1 VNTSQAASPQA
12 ETDWGKQSPS
22 LGKKLLLLFL
32 SVVLCIVAFVVLDAA
47 YSFLFRK
54 SAVPTPAEIFGCLG
68 HDALRALALQ
78 PYCSCTR
85 AWGSERYA
93 LNVNSQGFRD
103 EQVRQVPLTDPRPR
117 ILMLGDSFTESMG
130 PWETS
135 FVGRIAKRFPQYEI
149 LNGGVGGYSPSNYL
163 NTERIA
169 VKSGLDFDEAIV
181 FIDIS
186 DVQDE
191 AALVSD
197 IDSSGAVAL
206 ARHQYHYQNWYSD
219 LRKFVS
225 QYLVLTNYV
234 WEFLER
240 VLVGLGYYHL
250 DHGFNGNVFN
260 LERSGWTYRKVVEDQ
275 PFELGF
281 APLGVETGIA
291 KEKRKMDLLYEDL
304 AKRNIPI
311 SVVVYPWPAQM
322 IYDNA
327 DSREVRIWREWCQG
341 KCKRFVTVFPE
352 FFAAKAQCPKLQP
365 GCWYLRNWT
374 FGDIHLNANGNAII
388 ADAVSKNLEAVP
400 PVKHA
405 APLSGSPDTQSQRTL
420 R

>member
-281 APLGVETGIA
+281 APLGVEAGIA

>member
-1 VNTSQAASPQA
+1 MSEVVSQRVETTANTS
-12 ETDWGKQSPS
+12 GPS
-22 LGKKLLLLFL
+22 IGQKLLMLLV
-32 SVVLCIVAFVVLDAA
+32 SVILCAVAFVVLDAA

-54 SAVPTPAEIFGCLG
+54 SAVPTPSEIFGCLG
-68 HDALRALALQ
+68 HDTLRALALQ

-85 AWGSERYA
+85 AWGHERYA

-117 ILMLGDSFTESMG
+117 ILLLGDSFTESMG
-130 PWETS
+130 PWNES
-135 FVGRIAKRFPQYEI
+135 FAGRLAARFPQYEI

-191 AALVSD
+191 AGLFSD
-197 IDSSGAVAL
+197 IDSSGAVRL
-206 ARHQYHYQNWYSD
+206 AKNQYHYQTWYSN

-225 QYLVLTNYV
+225 KYLVLTNWV
-234 WEFLER
+234 WEFAER
-240 VLVGLGYYHL
+240 ILVGSGYYHL
-250 DHGFNGNVFN
+250 DHGFNGNIFD

-281 APLGVETGIA
+281 APLGVEAGIA
-291 KEKRKMDLLYEDL
+291 KEKRKMDELYDDL
-304 AKRNIPI
+304 ARRNIPI
-311 SVVVYPWPAQM
+311 TVVVYPWPAQL
-322 IYDNA
+322 IHDKV
-327 DSREVRIWREWCQG
+327 DSREVQIWRDWCGG
-341 KCKRFVTVFPE
+341 KCKRFITIFPE
-352 FFAAKAQCPKLQP
+352 FFAEKQKCPTTQP

-374 FGDIHLNANGNAII
+374 FGDIHLNGNGNKIV
-388 ADAVSKNLEAVP
+388 ADAVSRNLEATP
-400 PVKHA
+400 PQKHA
-405 APLSGSPDTQSQRTL
+405 AMPSGSPDNQSQKKRQ
-420 R
+420 

>member
-1 VNTSQAASPQA
+1 VNTSQAASQQP
-12 ETDWGKQSPS
+12 ETDSSRQSPS
-22 LGKKLLLLFL
+22 GGQKLLLLFF
-32 SVVLCIVAFVVLDAA
+32 SVVLCIVAFVALDAA

-54 SAVPTPAEIFGCLG
+54 SAVPTPSEIFGCLG
-68 HDALRALALQ
+68 RDPLRALALQ

-85 AWGSERYA
+85 AWGQERYA
-93 LNVNSQGFRD
+93 LNINSQGFRD
-103 EQVRQVPLTDPRPR
+103 EQVRQVPLADPRPR

-130 PWETS
+130 PWNTS
-135 FVGRIAKRFPQYEI
+135 FVGRLAARFPQYEI

-206 ARHQYHYQNWYSD
+206 ARHQYHYQTWYSN

-225 QYLVLTNYV
+225 KYLVLTNYV
-234 WEFLER
+234 WEFAER
-240 VLVGLGYYHL
+240 ILVGSGYYHL
-250 DHGFNGNVFN
+250 DHGFNGNIFD

-281 APLGVETGIA
+281 APLGVEAGIA
-291 KEKRKMDLLYEDL
+291 KEKRKMDLLYADL
-304 AKRNIPI
+304 ANRNIPI
-311 SVVVYPWPAQM
+311 SVVVYPWPAQL
-322 IYDNA
+322 IYDKV
-327 DSREVRIWREWCQG
+327 DSREVQIWREWCQG
-341 KCKRFVTVFPE
+341 KCKRFVTIFPE
-352 FFAAKAQCPKLQP
+352 FFAAKEQCPKLQP

-374 FGDIHLNANGNAII
+374 FGDIHLNANGNAIV
-388 ADAVSKNLEAVP
+388 ADAVSKNLQAVP

-405 APLSGSPDTQSQRTL
+405 ATPSGSPATRSRQTPH
-420 R
+420 

>member
-1 VNTSQAASPQA
+1 MSEVASQQTEAVSAKHA
-12 ETDWGKQSPS
+12 PS
-22 LGKKLLLLFL
+22 FGHKLLLLLFSIFL
-32 SVVLCIVAFVVLDAA
+32 CVVAFVLLDAA

-54 SAVPTPAEIFGCLG
+54 SAEPTPSEIFGCLG

-85 AWGSERYA
+85 AWGHERYA

-135 FVGRIAKRFPQYEI
+135 FVGRIAKQFPQYEI

-181 FIDIS
+181 FIDMS

-191 AALVSD
+191 AALFSD
-197 IDSSGAVAL
+197 IDDSGAVRL
-206 ARHQYHYQNWYSD
+206 ARYQYHYQTWYSH

-225 QYLVLTNYV
+225 KYLVLTNYV
-234 WEFLER
+234 WEFVER
-240 VLVGLGYYHL
+240 ALVGAGYYHL
-250 DHGFNGNVFN
+250 DHGFNGNVFD
-260 LERSGWTYRKVVEDQ
+260 LERSGWTYRKVVEDK

-281 APLGVETGIA
+281 APLGVEAGIS
-291 KEKRKMDLLYEDL
+291 KEKRKMDLLYQDL

-311 SVVVYPWPAQM
+311 SVVVYPWPAQLV
-322 IYDNA
+322 YDKV
-327 DSREVRIWREWCQG
+327 DSREVEIWRDWCEG
-341 KCKRFVTVFPE
+341 KCKRFVDVFPE
-352 FFAAKAQCPKLQP
+352 FFAEKEKCPKSQP

-374 FGDIHLNANGNAII
+374 FGDIHFSANGNAIV
-388 ADAVSKNLEAVP
+388 ADAVSRNLEAEP
-400 PVKHA
+400 AVKRA
-405 APLSGSPDTQSQRTL
+405 ASTSH
-420 R
+420 

>member
-1 VNTSQAASPQA
+1 MSSQATSQQTEAFSSRQ
-12 ETDWGKQSPS
+12 GPS
-22 LGKKLLLLFL
+22 FGQKFLLLLF
-32 SVVLCIVAFVVLDAA
+32 SIVICAIAFVALDAA

-54 SAVPTPAEIFGCLG
+54 SAEPTPSEIFGCLG

-85 AWGSERYA
+85 AWGHERYA

-103 EQVRQVPLTDPRPR
+103 KEVRQVPLTDPRRR

-135 FVGRIAKRFPQYEI
+135 FVGRLASRFPQYEI

-163 NTERIA
+163 NTARIA
-169 VKSGLDFDEAIV
+169 LKSGLDFDEAIV

-191 AALVSD
+191 AGLVSD
-197 IDSSGAVAL
+197 IDDSGAVRL
-206 ARHQYHYQNWYSD
+206 ARNQYHYQTWYSH

-225 QYLVLTNYV
+225 KHLVLTNYV
-234 WEFLER
+234 WEFVER
-240 VLVGLGYYHL
+240 LLVGAGFYHL

-260 LERSGWTYRKVVEDQ
+260 LERSGWTYRTVVEDQ

-281 APLGVETGIA
+281 APLGVEQGIA
-291 KEKRKMDLLYEDL
+291 KEKRKMDLLYQELSERD
-304 AKRNIPI
+304 IPI
-311 SVVVYPWPAQM
+311 SVVVYPWPAQL
-322 IYDNA
+322 IYDNV

-341 KCKRFVTVFPE
+341 KCKRFITIFPE
-352 FFAAKAQCPKLQP
+352 FFAEKEKCPKVEP

-374 FGDIHLNANGNAII
+374 FGDIHLNANGNAIV
-388 ADAVSKNLEAVP
+388 ADAVTRNLQAAP
-400 PVKHA
+400 PMKHA
-405 APLSGSPDTQSQRTL
+405 AAAASKTVN
-420 R
+420 

>member
-1 VNTSQAASPQA
+1 MSIGPATSQQA
-12 ETDWGKQSPS
+12 ETVSGKHVPS
-22 LGKKLLLLFL
+22 FGQKLLLLLLTIFFCA
-32 SVVLCIVAFVVLDAA
+32 VIFVALDGA

-54 SAVPTPAEIFGCLG
+54 SAVPTPSEIFGCLG
-68 HDALRALALQ
+68 HDSLRALALQ

-103 EQVRQVPLTDPRPR
+103 KEVRQVPLTDSRPR

-130 PWETS
+130 PWDES
-135 FVGRIAKRFPQYEI
+135 FVGRLAAKFPQYEI

-163 NTERIA
+163 NTARIA
-169 VKSGLDFDEAIV
+169 LKSGLDFDEAIV

-191 AALVSD
+191 AGLVSD
-197 IDSSGAVAL
+197 IDESGAVRL
-206 ARHQYHYQNWYSD
+206 ARNQYHYQTWYSN

-225 QYLVLTNYV
+225 KYLVLTNYV
-234 WEFLER
+234 WTFVER
-240 VLVGLGYYHL
+240 VLVGAGYYHL
-250 DHGFNGNVFN
+250 DHGFNGNVFD
-260 LERSGWTYRKVVEDQ
+260 LERSGWTYRKVVEDK
-275 PFELGF
+275 PFEMGF
-281 APLGVETGIA
+281 APLGVEGGIA

-322 IYDNA
+322 IYDKV
-327 DSREVRIWREWCQG
+327 DSREVQIWREWCQG
-341 KCKRFVTVFPE
+341 KCKRFVSIFPE
-352 FFAAKAQCPKLQP
+352 FFAEKDKCPKAQP

-374 FGDIHLNANGNAII
+374 FGDIHLNANGNAIV
-388 ADAVSKNLEAVP
+388 ADAVSKNLEAEP
-400 PVKHA
+400 PVKRA
-405 APLSGSPDTQSQRTL
+405 GMKPR
-420 R
+420 

>member
-1 VNTSQAASPQA
+1 MSEAVSPQL
-12 ETDWGKQSPS
+12 ETTANMKGPS
-22 LGKKLLLLFL
+22 AGQKLLMLFV
-32 SVVLCIVAFVVLDAA
+32 SVVLCLVAFIALDAA

-54 SAVPTPAEIFGCLG
+54 SAVPTPSEIFGCLG
-68 HDALRALALQ
+68 HDSLRALALQ

-85 AWGSERYA
+85 AWGRERYA

-117 ILMLGDSFTESMG
+117 ILLLGDSFTESMG
-130 PWETS
+130 PWKES
-135 FVGRIAKRFPQYEI
+135 FAGRLAERFPQYEF

-197 IDSSGAVAL
+197 IDESGAVRL
-206 ARHQYHYQNWYSD
+206 AKNQYHYETWYSN

-225 QYLVLTNYV
+225 KYLVLTNYV
-234 WEFLER
+234 WELVEHI
-240 VLVGLGYYHL
+240 LVGSGYYHL
-250 DHGFNGNVFN
+250 DHGFNGNVFD

-281 APLGVETGIA
+281 APLGVEGGIA

-304 AKRNIPI
+304 AKRDIPV

-322 IYDNA
+322 IYDNI
-327 DSREVRIWREWCQG
+327 DSREVQIWRDWCKD
-341 KCKRFVTVFPE
+341 KCRRFITVFPE
-352 FFAAKAQCPKLQP
+352 FFAEKDKCPKIQP

-374 FGDIHLNANGNAII
+374 FGDIHLNANGNKIV
-388 ADAVSKNLEAVP
+388 ADKVSKNLEALP

-405 APLSGSPDTQSQRTL
+405 STVAANPAY
-420 R
+420 

>member
-1 VNTSQAASPQA
+1 MSQAASQPA
-12 ETDWGKQSPS
+12 ETVNRKPAPS
-22 LGKKLLLLFL
+22 VGQKLLLLFL
-32 SVVLCIVAFVVLDAA
+32 SVLFCLIAFVALDGA

-54 SAVPTPAEIFGCLG
+54 SAVPTPSEVFGCLG
-68 HDALRALALQ
+68 RDPLRALALQ
-78 PYCSCTR
+78 PYRSCIR
-85 AWGSERYA
+85 AWGHERYP

-130 PWETS
+130 PWNTS
-135 FVGRIAKRFPQYEI
+135 FVGRIAAKFPQYEI

-163 NTERIA
+163 NTARIA
-169 VKSGLDFDEAIV
+169 LKSGLDFDEAIV

-191 AALVSD
+191 AGLVSD

-206 ARHQYHYQNWYSD
+206 AKHQYHYQTWYSN

-225 QYLVLTNYV
+225 KYFVLTNFV
-234 WEFLER
+234 WEFAER
-240 VLVGLGYYHL
+240 LLVGSGYYHL
-250 DHGFNGNVFN
+250 DHGFNGNIFD
-260 LERSGWTYRKVVEDQ
+260 LERSGWTYRKVVEDK

-281 APLGVETGIA
+281 APLGVDGGIA
-291 KEKRKMDLLYEDL
+291 KEKRKMDLLYQEL

-322 IYDNA
+322 LYDNV
-327 DSREVRIWREWCQG
+327 DSRQVQIWRSWCQG
-341 KCKRFVTVFPE
+341 KCKRFITIFPE
-352 FFAAKAQCPKLQP
+352 FLALKNQCPKLQP

-374 FGDIHLNANGNAII
+374 FGDIHLNANGNALV
-388 ADAVSKNLEAVP
+388 ADVVSKDLEAAP

-405 APLSGSPDTQSQRTL
+405 AAGTR
-420 R
+420 

>member
-1 VNTSQAASPQA
+1 MSQAVSKQA
-12 ETDWGKQSPS
+12 EQVSGKTQPPS
-22 LGKKLLLLFL
+22 FAQKLLLLIV
-32 SVVLCIVAFVVLDAA
+32 SVLFCMVAFVALDAA
-47 YSFLFRK
+47 YSALFRK
-54 SAVPTPAEIFGCLG
+54 SAVPTPSEIFGCLG
-68 HDALRALALQ
+68 RDSLRVLALQ

-85 AWGSERYA
+85 AWGHERYK
-93 LNVNSQGFRD
+93 LNVDSMGFRD
-103 EQVRQVPLTDPRPR
+103 KDVRTVPLTDPRPR

-130 PWETS
+130 PWDTS
-135 FVGRIAKRFPQYEI
+135 FVGRLASRFPQYEI

-169 VKSGLDFDEAIV
+169 VSNGLDFDEAIV

-191 AALVSD
+191 AALVHD
-197 IDSSGAVAL
+197 VDPSGKVEL
-206 ARHQYHYQNWYSD
+206 AKYQYHYQTWYSK
-219 LRKFVS
+219 LRKFVAK
-225 QYLVLTNYV
+225 YLVLTNYV
-234 WEFLER
+234 WEFAER
-240 VLVGLGYYHL
+240 VLVGSGYYHL

-281 APLGVETGIA
+281 APLGVEAGIA
-291 KEKRKMDLLYEDL
+291 KEKRKMDLIYQDL

-322 IYDNA
+322 IYDNV
-327 DSREVRIWREWCQG
+327 DSREVQIWRDWCEG
-341 KCKRFVTVFPE
+341 KCKRFITVFPE
-352 FFAAKAQCPKLQP
+352 FFAEKEKCPKWQP

-374 FGDIHLNANGNAII
+374 FGDIHINANGNAIV
-388 ADAVSKNLEAVP
+388 ADKVSKSLEAEP

-405 APLSGSPDTQSQRTL
+405 PIHNR
-420 R
+420 

>member
-1 VNTSQAASPQA
+1 MSTSQAASQQT
-12 ETDWGKQSPS
+12 ETMSRQPGPG
-22 LGKKLLLLFL
+22 LGQKLLLLCFSL
-32 SVVLCIVAFVVLDAA
+32 LLCAVAFVLLDAA

-54 SAVPTPAEIFGCLG
+54 SATPTPSEIFGCLG
-68 HDALRALALQ
+68 RDPLRALALQ

-85 AWGSERYA
+85 AWGHERYT

-103 EQVRQVPLTDPRPR
+103 KEVRQVPLTDPRPR

-135 FVGRIAKRFPQYEI
+135 FVGRIASRFPQYEI

-163 NTERIA
+163 NTARIA
-169 VKSGLDFDEAIV
+169 LKSGLDFDEAIV

-191 AALVSD
+191 AGLVSD
-197 IDSSGAVAL
+197 LDDTGAVRL
-206 ARHQYHYQNWYSD
+206 AKNQYHYQTWYSN
-219 LRKFVS
+219 LRNFISKH
-225 QYLVLTNYV
+225 LVLTNYV
-234 WEFLER
+234 WELGER
-240 VLVGLGYYHL
+240 VLVGAGYYHL

-281 APLGVETGIA
+281 APLGVEGGIA
-291 KEKRKMDLLYEDL
+291 KEKRKMDLLYQDL

-322 IYDNA
+322 IYDKV
-327 DSREVRIWREWCQG
+327 DSREVQIWREWCQG

-352 FFAAKAQCPKLQP
+352 FFAEKDKCPKAQP
-365 GCWYLRNWT
+365 GCWYLTDWT
-374 FGDIHLNANGNAII
+374 FGDIHLNANGNAIV
-388 ADAVSKNLEAVP
+388 AEAVSKNLEAEP
-400 PVKHA
+400 PAKHA
-405 APLSGSPDTQSQRTL
+405 AVRQR
-420 R
+420 